1 MKLESITIQNFKG
14 IRRKAV
20 IPLAPVTMLFG
31 ANSSG
36 KSSILHALLY
46 LYELLVNKNADPE
59 YSTVTG
65 EHIYLGG
72 FSELVNGKDMSN
84 TMTLGVSFSLDPKMD
99 FYNTF
104 MTDSD
109 SNVCEG
115 YISNVSAPVMHYAI
129 EMDIGY
135 SELENRAFVKQSRVW
150 FNHQLFCSLS
160 AAAGKKSVTIEVLQ
174 DLALF
179 VIGDS
184 DDDEFPP
191 FLDVGPFELN
201 LPYKALLNVD
211 ERVEFEDAPLEWD
224 LICSEKPLAGRI
236 ITECAFADI
245 VLAPLRHFSKR
256 LQQLI
261 HVGPLRVIPNRSFVA
276 KRSPDKPR
284 WFNGEAGWDAFA
296 FGSSVLQQEVND
308 WYKHHFNCPYQFLK
322 SPSGYGVALAD
333 ANSAMPL
340 LPSQVGAGVSQIFP
354 FVVAAVKPDVGMI
367 SIEQPELHLHPAWQV
382 DLADLML
389 TQTNQYSADKLF
401 LVETH
406 SEHMVLRLLKRIR
419 ESQDASLPLDNKL
432 AQIIFCEVFEGETRI
447 RPIGITS
454 DGDFDT
460 AWPNGFFEE
469 RGKELF

>member
-1 MKLESITIQNFKG
+1 MKLESITVQNFKG

-36 KSSILHALLY
+36 KSGILHALLY

-72 FSELVNGKDMSN
+72 FSELVNGKDLSK
-84 TMTLGVSFSLDPKMD
+84 TITLGVAFSLDPKMD

-109 SNVCEG
+109 LNVCEG
-115 YISNVSAPVMHYAI
+115 YISNLSAPVMHYALEI
-129 EMDIGY
+129 DIGY
-135 SELENRAFVKQSRVW
+135 SELENRAFVKQSRVSI
-150 FNHQLFCSLS
+150 NNQLFCSLS
-160 AAAGKKSVTIEVLQ
+160 AAAGKKSVIIEVVQPSGLY
-174 DLALF
+174 
-179 VIGDS
+179 VIADS
-184 DDDEFPP
+184 ENDGVLP

-201 LPYKALLNVD
+201 LPCKALLNLD
-211 ERVEFEDAPLEWD
+211 ERVELEDAPLEWD

-236 ITECAFADI
+236 ITECAFADN

-261 HVGPLRVIPNRSFVA
+261 HIGPLRVIPNRSFVA
-276 KRSPDKPR
+276 KRTPDKPR

-308 WYKHHFNCPYQFLK
+308 WYKNHFNCPYQFLK

-354 FVVAAVKPDVGMI
+354 FVVAAVKPDIGMI

-382 DLADLML
+382 EIADLML

-401 LVETH
+401 LIETH

-419 ESQDASLPLDNKL
+419 DSQDASLPLDSKL
-432 AQIIFCEVFEGETRI
+432 AQIIFCEVFDGETRI
-447 RPIGITS
+447 RPIGITQ

>member
-1 MKLESITIQNFKG
+1 MKLETTTIQNFKG

-36 KSSILHALLY
+36 KSSILHAFLY
-46 LYELLVNKNADPE
+46 LFELLVNKKADPE

-72 FSELVNGKDMSN
+72 FSELVNGKDLSK
-84 TMTLGVSFSLDPKMD
+84 TMTLGASFSLDTGMD

-104 MTDSD
+104 MTESD

-115 YISNVSAPVMHYAI
+115 HVSDVSAPVLHYAI
-129 EMDIGY
+129 EMDIGF
-135 SELENRAFVKQSRVW
+135 SQLESKAFVKQTRVDI
-150 FNHQLFCSLS
+150 NHRPFCCFTAS
-160 AAAGKKSVTIEVLQ
+160 AGKKSVLLEVMQPSAIL
-174 DLALF
+174 LAAN
-179 VIGDS
+179 
-184 DDDEFPP
+184 DEENGVMP
-191 FLDVGPFELN
+191 FFDVDAFEVN
-201 LPYKALLNVD
+201 LPLGALLNCD
-211 ERVEFEDAPLEWD
+211 NRIEFGDSPINWEDVCW
-224 LICSEKPLAGRI
+224 EKPLAGRVA
-236 ITECAFADI
+236 TECAFADV
-245 VLAPLRHFSKR
+245 VLAPLRHFAKT

-261 HVGPLRVIPNRSFVA
+261 HIGPLRVIPGRSFVA
-276 KRSPDKPR
+276 KRTQDKPR

-296 FGSSVLQQEVND
+296 YGSSVLQQEVND
-308 WYKHHFNCPYQFLK
+308 WYKNHFNCPYQFLK
-322 SPSGYGVALAD
+322 SPSCYGVALAD

-382 DLADLML
+382 ELADLML

-419 ESQDASLPLDNKL
+419 ESQDNDLPLDNKL

>member
-1 MKLESITIQNFKG
+1 MNLNAITLENFKG

-20 IPLAPVTMLFG
+20 IPFAPVTMLFG

-36 KSSILHALLY
+36 KSSILHAFLY
-46 LYELLVNKNADPE
+46 LYELLVNKSPDPE
-59 YSTVTG
+59 FSTVTG

-72 FSELVNGKDMSN
+72 FSELVNGKDLSK
-84 TMTLGVSFSLDPKMD
+84 TMTLGVSFSLDTNMD

-109 SNVCEG
+109 ENVCDG
-115 YISNVSAPVMHYAI
+115 YVSDISQSVLQYAI
-129 EMDIGY
+129 EMDIGF
-135 SELENRAFVKQSRVW
+135 SQLDNKAFVKQTRVDI
-150 FNHQLFCSLS
+150 NRRPFCSLTGS
-160 AAAGKKSVTIEVLQ
+160 SGKKSILLEILQPSTIALSANDEEGEVRPFSDADAFEINLHHR
-174 DLALF
+174 ALL
-179 VIGDS
+179 DS
-184 DDDEFPP
+184 DEKIDFSDSPINWE
-191 FLDVGPFELN
+191 DVC
-201 LPYKALLNVD
+201 
-211 ERVEFEDAPLEWD
+211 W
-224 LICSEKPLAGRI
+224 EKPLAGRI
-236 ITECAFADI
+236 ATECAFADV
-245 VLAPLRHFSKR
+245 VLAPLRHFTKT

-261 HVGPLRVIPNRSFVA
+261 HIGPLRVIPGRSFVA
-276 KRSPDKPR
+276 KRAQDKAR

-296 FGSSVLQQEVND
+296 FGNLVLQQQVND
-308 WYKHHFNCPYQFLK
+308 WYQQHFSCPYHFLK

-333 ANSAMPL
+333 AKSAMPL
-340 LPSQVGAGVSQIFP
+340 LPTQVGAGISQIFP
-354 FVVAAVKPDVGMI
+354 FVVASVKADLCMI

-382 DLADLML
+382 ELADLML
-389 TQTNQYSADKLF
+389 TQTNQYSTNKLF

-419 ESQDASLPLDNKL
+419 ESQDAPLSLDSKL

-447 RPIGITS
+447 RPIGITQ

>member
-1 MKLESITIQNFKG
+1 MKLESITVQNFKG

-36 KSSILHALLY
+36 KSSILHAFLY

-59 YSTVTG
+59 HSTVTG

-72 FSELVNGKDMSN
+72 FSELVNGKDLSK
-84 TMTLGVSFSLDPKMD
+84 TITLGVAFSLDPKMD

-109 SNVCEG
+109 LNVCEG
-115 YISNVSAPVMHYAI
+115 YISNLSAPVMHYALEI
-129 EMDIGY
+129 DIGY
-135 SELENRAFVKQSRVW
+135 SELENRAFVKQSRVSI
-150 FNHQLFCSLS
+150 NNQLFCSLS
-160 AAAGKKSVTIEVLQ
+160 AAAGKKSVIIEVVQ
-174 DLALF
+174 PF
-179 VIGDS
+179 GFYVIADS
-184 DDDEFPP
+184 ENDGVLP
-191 FLDVGPFELN
+191 FLDVGSFELN

-211 ERVEFEDAPLEWD
+211 ERVELEDAPLEWD

-236 ITECAFADI
+236 ITECAFADT

-261 HVGPLRVIPNRSFVA
+261 HIGPLRVIPNRSFVA
-276 KRSPDKPR
+276 KRTPDKPR

-308 WYKHHFNCPYQFLK
+308 WYKNHFNCPYQFLK
-322 SPSGYGVALAD
+322 SPSGYALALAG

-382 DLADLML
+382 ELADLML

-419 ESQDASLPLDNKL
+419 DSQDATLPLDSKL

-447 RPIGITS
+447 RSIGITQ

>member
-1 MKLESITIQNFKG
+1 MKLESITVQNFKG

-36 KSSILHALLY
+36 KSSILHAFFY

-59 YSTVTG
+59 YSTITG

-72 FSELVNGKDMSN
+72 FSELVNGKDLSK
-84 TMTLGVSFSLDPKMD
+84 TITLGVTFSLDPKMD

-135 SELENRAFVKQSRVW
+135 SEFENRAFVKQSRVSI
-150 FNHQLFCSLS
+150 NHQLFCSLS

-179 VIGDS
+179 VIGDR

-211 ERVEFEDAPLEWD
+211 ERVGLEDAPLEWD

-236 ITECAFADI
+236 ITECAFADT

-261 HVGPLRVIPNRSFVA
+261 HIGPLRVIPNRSFVA

-308 WYKHHFNCPYQFLK
+308 WYKNHFNCPYQFLK

-333 ANSAMPL
+333 SNSAMPL

-382 DLADLML
+382 ELADLML

-419 ESQDASLPLDNKL
+419 ESQDASLPLDSKL
-432 AQIIFCEVFEGETRI
+432 AQIIFCEVFDGETRI

>member
-36 KSSILHALLY
+36 KSSILHAFLY

-72 FSELVNGKDMSN
+72 FSELVNGKDLSK
-84 TMTLGVSFSLDPKMD
+84 TITLGVAFSLDPSMD

-104 MTDSD
+104 MTESD
-109 SNVCEG
+109 LNVCEG
-115 YISNVSAPVMHYAI
+115 YVSDVSAPVLHYSL

-135 SELENRAFVKQSRVW
+135 SELENRAFVKQSRISI
-150 FNHQLFCSLS
+150 NHQLFCSIS
-160 AAAGKKSVTIEVLQ
+160 ATSGKKPVVLEIHQ
-174 DLALF
+174 SATLLLNANDGMYD
-179 VIGDS
+179 VK
-184 DDDEFPP
+184 P
-191 FLDVGPFELN
+191 FFEMDAFELN
-201 LPYKALLNVD
+201 LPHKALISVD
-211 ERVEFEDAPLEWD
+211 DRIDLTDAPINWSD
-224 LICSEKPLAGRI
+224 TCFDKPLATRI
-236 ITECAFADI
+236 ATECALADL
-245 VLAPLRHFSKR
+245 VLAPLRHFTKK

-261 HVGPLRVIPNRSFVA
+261 HMGPLRVIPNRSFVA
-276 KRSPDKPR
+276 KRASEKAR

-308 WYKHHFNCPYQFLK
+308 WYKNHFNCPYQFLK
-322 SPSGYGVALAD
+322 SPSGYAVALAD
-333 ANSAMPL
+333 ANSAIPL

-354 FVVAAVKPDVGMI
+354 FVVAAVKPDVSMI

-382 DLADLML
+382 ELADLML
-389 TQTNQYSADKLF
+389 TQTNQYIADKLF

-419 ESQDASLPLDNKL
+419 DSQDADRPMDNKL
-432 AQIIFCEVFEGETRI
+432 AQIIFCEIYEGETRI
-447 RPIGITS
+447 RPIGITP

>member
-36 KSSILHALLY
+36 KSSILHAFLY

-72 FSELVNGKDMSN
+72 FSELVNGKDLSK
-84 TMTLGVSFSLDPKMD
+84 TITLGVTFSLDPKMD

-115 YISNVSAPVMHYAI
+115 YISNVSAPVMRYAL

-135 SELENRAFVKQSRVW
+135 SELENRAFVKQSRVSI
-150 FNHQLFCSLS
+150 NHQLFCSLS
-160 AAAGKKSVTIEVLQ
+160 AAAGKKSATIEVLQ
-174 DLALF
+174 PSGLY
-179 VIGDS
+179 VIADTENDGVL
-184 DDDEFPP
+184 P

-201 LPYKALLNVD
+201 LPYKALINVD
-211 ERVEFEDAPLEWD
+211 ERVGLEDAPLEWD

-236 ITECAFADI
+236 ITECAFADT

-261 HVGPLRVIPNRSFVA
+261 HIGPLRVIPNRSFVA
-276 KRSPDKPR
+276 KRAPDKQR

-308 WYKHHFNCPYQFLK
+308 WYKNHFNCPYQFLK

-382 DLADLML
+382 ELADLML
-389 TQTNQYSADKLF
+389 TQTNQYSTDKLF

-419 ESQDASLPLDNKL
+419 ESQDASLPLDSKL

-447 RPIGITS
+447 RPIGITP